1 MVSLKDI
8 SVRCGVSVATVSKA
22 LNGHKD
28 VSDATRER
36 LLKVAKEMGY
46 FPNSQA
52 RALKTNRTYNLG
64 VMFLDEA
71 GSGLTHEFFAKVL
84 NSFKIE
90 AESAGYDITFINKD
104 IGERK
109 MSTYEHCKYRN
120 VDGVIIACTDF
131 TSHDVFEVV
140 NGDIP
145 VVTIDHIFDCRSA
158 VMSNNEK
165 GMEQLVEYAADL
177 GHTEIAYIQGNKS
190 AVAERR
196 LAGFYKACMKRDISV
211 YPERMVVG
219 DYHNPDRTYELT
231 KQLLQQDNKPTCIFM
246 PDDYSAIGGLN
257 AIKDLGLKVPDDIS
271 VIGYDG
277 IAYSQLLSPKLT
289 TYLQDTARIGATAAK
304 KLISL
309 IENPKT
315 TFTEVVTING
325 RILEGGSVKKL
336 I

>member
-1 MVSLKDI
+1 
-8 SVRCGVSVATVSKA
+8 
-22 LNGHKD
+22 
-28 VSDATRER
+28 
-36 LLKVAKEMGY
+36 
-46 FPNSQA
+46 
-52 RALKTNRTYNLG
+52 
-64 VMFLDEA
+64 
-71 GSGLTHEFFAKVL
+71 
-84 NSFKIE
+84 
-90 AESAGYDITFINKD
+90 
-104 IGERK
+104 
-109 MSTYEHCKYRN
+109 
-120 VDGVIIACTDF
+120 
-131 TSHDVFEVV
+131 
-140 NGDIP
+140 
-145 VVTIDHIFDCRSA
+145 
-158 VMSNNEK
+158 
-165 GMEQLVEYAADL
+165 
-177 GHTEIAYIQGNKS
+177 
-190 AVAERR
+190 
-196 LAGFYKACMKRDISV
+196 MKRDISV

-231 KQLLQQDNKPTCIFM
+231 KQLLQQDNRPTCIFM